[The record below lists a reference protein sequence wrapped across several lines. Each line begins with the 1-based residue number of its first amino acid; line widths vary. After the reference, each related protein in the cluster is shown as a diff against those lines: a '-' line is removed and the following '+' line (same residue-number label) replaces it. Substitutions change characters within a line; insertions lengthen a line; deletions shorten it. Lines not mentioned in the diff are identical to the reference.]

1 MILTKFKTNS
11 LESYKPGKSSL
22 SRIKKIIKLSA
33 NESALG
39 TSPKAKKEINKKIN
53 FSKYPDSKS
62 NDLRLNISKKFNC
75 EFGKIIC
82 GAGSD
87 EIIQIICQLF
97 LKPKD
102 EVIVPQ
108 YSFLMYRIYSK
119 ISGAKVLYAKE
130 NNFKISVSE
139 IIKKVS
145 KKTKIVFLAN
155 PNNPTGTYLKK
166 NELLELRKKLKSNI
180 LLVVDDAYD
189 EYMQKKDYASGLK
202 LFKKSKNVIIL
213 RTFSKIYGLASL
225 RIGWGYAPKKI
236 IDAMNI
242 IKPPFNVN
250 MAAQLAAVA
259 VLKDKSFINKSIKH
273 NFIWANKI
281 KKVLNKLN
289 IITNEVA
296 TNFLLLN
303 FSKCKYSAKYI
314 QKKLENNGI
323 ILRSMQTYKIKN
335 ALRLT
340 IGSSA
345 ANNKLVSILNKIFK
359 K

>member
-1 MILTKFKTNS
+1 MTLLKFNKIS
-11 LESYKPGKSSL
+11 FESYKPGKSRL
-22 SRIKKIIKLSA
+22 SRLKNVIKLSA

-39 TSPKAKKEINKKIN
+39 VSPKVGKEINKKIN

-62 NDLRLNISKKFNC
+62 NNLRLSISKKFNC
-75 EFGKIIC
+75 EFAKIIC

-97 LKPKD
+97 LKRKD

-119 ISGAKVLYAKE
+119 IVGAKVLYAKE

-139 IIKKVS
+139 ILNKVS

-166 NELLELRKKLKSNI
+166 NELLELRKKLRSNI
-180 LLVVDDAYD
+180 LLVVDDAYV
-189 EYMQKKDYASGLK
+189 EYMGKKNYASGLK
-202 LFKKSKNVIIL
+202 LFKNKNNVLIL

-225 RIGWGYAPKKI
+225 RIGWGYGPKNI
-236 IDAMNI
+236 IDAMNA

-250 MAAQLAAVA
+250 SAAQLAAVA
-259 VLKDKSFINKSIKH
+259 SLKDNNFVKKSVKH
-273 NFIWANKI
+273 NFFWANKL
-281 KKVLNKLN
+281 KK
-289 IITNEVA
+289 IFESYDITTNEVTA
-296 TNFLLLN
+296 NFLLLN
-303 FSKCKYSAKYI
+303 FKKCKYSANFI
-314 QKKLENNGI
+314 QKKLENSGI
-323 ILRSMQTYKIKN
+323 ILREMKSYKIKN

-345 ANNKLVSILNKIFK
+345 ANNKVIKILKKIFN
-359 K
+359 

>member
-11 LESYKPGKSSL
+11 LETYKPGKSRL

-75 EFGKIIC
+75 EFKKIIC

-202 LFKKSKNVIIL
+202 LFKQSKNVIIL

-225 RIGWGYAPKKI
+225 RIGWGYGPKKI

-250 MAAQLAAVA
+250 MVAQLAAVA
-259 VLKDKSFINKSIKH
+259 ALKDKSFINKSIKH

-303 FSKCKYSAKYI
+303 FSKCKYSANYI

>member
-1 MILTKFKTNS
+1 MTLLKFNKIS
-11 LESYKPGKSSL
+11 FESYKPGKSRL
-22 SRIKKIIKLSA
+22 SRLKNVIKLSA

-39 TSPKAKKEINKKIN
+39 VSPKVGKEINKKIN

-62 NDLRLNISKKFNC
+62 NNLRLSISKKFNC
-75 EFGKIIC
+75 EFAKIIC

-97 LKPKD
+97 LKRKD

-119 ISGAKVLYAKE
+119 IVGAKVLYAKE
-130 NNFKISVSE
+130 NNFKISISE

-166 NELLELRKKLKSNI
+166 NEILELRKKLRNNI

-189 EYMQKKDYASGLK
+189 EYMRKKDYTSGLK

-213 RTFSKIYGLASL
+213 RTFSKIYGLAAL
-225 RIGWGYAPKKI
+225 RVGWGYGPKKI
-236 IDAMNI
+236 INGMNN

-250 MAAQLAAVA
+250 KVAQLSAVA
-259 VLKDKSFINKSIKH
+259 ALNDKNFINKSVKH
-273 NFIWANKI
+273 NLIWGNKI
-281 KKVLNKLN
+281 RKILNQLS
-289 IITNEVA
+289 IGTNEVT
-296 TNFLLLN
+296 TNFFLLN
-303 FSKCKYSAKYI
+303 FNNCKYSANYV
-314 QKKLENNGI
+314 QKKMETNGV
-323 ILRSMQTYKIKN
+323 ILRSMAGYKIKN
-335 ALRLT
+335 ALRLS
-340 IGSSA
+340 IGSSI
-345 ANNKLVSILNKIFK
+345 ANKKFISIRYKIFNK
-359 K
+359 

>member
-1 MILTKFKTNS
+1 MIVPKFKKINVQ
-11 LESYKPGKSSL
+11 SYKPGKSRL
-22 SRIKKIIKLSA
+22 SRIKKIVKLSA

-39 TSPKAKKEINKKIN
+39 VSLKVKKEINNKIN
-53 FSKYPDSKS
+53 FSKYPDNKSK
-62 NDLRLNISKKFNC
+62 NLRLAISKNFKCKF
-75 EFGKIIC
+75 EKIIC

-119 ISGAKVLYAKE
+119 IAGANVVYAKE
-130 NNFKISVSE
+130 NNYKISVSE

-166 NELLELRKKLKSNI
+166 NELIQLRKKLRSNI

-189 EYMQKKDYASGLK
+189 EYIQKKDYASGLK
-202 LFKKSKNVIIL
+202 LFNKSKNVFIL
-213 RTFSKIYGLASL
+213 RTFSKIYGLAAL
-225 RIGWGYAPKKI
+225 RIGWGYGPKKI

-250 MAAQLAAVA
+250 MAAQLGAIAS
-259 VLKDKSFINKSIKH
+259 LNDKSFIKKSIRH
-273 NFIWANKI
+273 NIVWANKI
-281 KKVLNKLN
+281 KKFLNKFK
-289 IITNEVA
+289 IITNDVN
-296 TNFLLLN
+296 TNFFLLN
-303 FSKCKYSAKYI
+303 FNKCRYSAIYI

-323 ILRSMQTYKIKN
+323 ILRSMNNYKIKN

-345 ANNKLVSILNKIFK
+345 DNNKFISKLNKIFK